1 VVSVHIL
8 SSCLNYSFAFK
19 CHAFAA
25 ILLMDIRV
33 ARLAVTAT
41 VPANSVTLSIMY
53 SPS

>member
-1 VVSVHIL
+1 MSVSIL
-8 SSCLNYSFAFK
+8 SSCLIHSFSSK

-25 ILLMDIRV
+25 ILVMDVRV

-41 VPANSVTLSIMY
+41 VPANSVTFSVIY